1 MSRTNRSKQQYIETL
16 GMVLGAREDFKDLEY
31 KKHPSN
37 GEEYLILSAITG
49 EVFMLN
55 ITGYNEAAI
64 LHCIALIECGGF
76 KAVDNLI
83 TDLDKRLE
91 IGKLFN

>member
-1 MSRTNRSKQQYIETL
+1 MSRVGRSKKQYIEAL
-16 GMVLGAREDFKDLEY
+16 GIVLGARKDFKDLEY

-49 EVFMLN
+49 EVFMLD
-55 ITGYNEAAI
+55 ITGYSEENI
-64 LHCIALIECGGF
+64 LHNIAELEVGGF

-83 TDLDKRLE
+83 TDFDKRLE
-91 IGKLFN
+91 IGRLFN

>member
-1 MSRTNRSKQQYIETL
+1 MSRLGRNKKQYVEAL
-16 GMVLGAREDFKDLEY
+16 SVVLGAREDFKDLEY
-31 KKHPSN
+31 RKHPSN
-37 GEEYLILSAITG
+37 GEEYLILSAMTG

-55 ITGYNEAAI
+55 VTGYSEAKI
-64 LHCIALIECGGF
+64 LRCISLIECDGF

-83 TDLDKRLE
+83 TDFDKRLE